1 MNKNAEPNS
10 GVFPFI
16 QDNFIP
22 GKKDKEYILK
32 ISSNDTL
39 TKYPF
44 DFQVKFAMDIGTID
58 NNYKKEAIIY
68 SKYTNITSIEIS
80 DVVIP
85 RFIPSS
91 IIGKTIEGF
100 RLIKTGSN
108 KFMISCYPGCSIKN
122 GSTILG
128 VSDYDYI
135 KLITP
140 KETVFIFKR
149 DIIHNYSVLTNNPI
163 LDNQIVIDHINY
175 NNNIIPI
182 LDISYNEVIVDNFI
196 VDNFI
201 NLPDTFPLIITD
213 SNILFKTSIAS
224 ATETTLTIPYLP
236 IELIEN
242 IYTDNTIRIINLL
255 QHNYYFKI
263 DSYSKNN
270 SNIILKGI
278 WLNNFNNFNNYNGLS
293 DFYLYGYGSRDLLD
307 ERMFYIELDPF
318 TPVKSTAT
326 NSQNDKMFGVLFPST
341 QSKEWLYLSGEPKEL
356 FLPTD
361 FRKMDK
367 MTIRLYDSNGNN
379 LNDVFNKKL
388 GLLNPEYNKNLY
400 TTLIVKI
407 EENSKSLQTKV

>member
-1 MNKNAEPNS
+1 MNKNSEPNS

-16 QDNFIP
+16 QDTFIP

-44 DFQVKFAMDIGTID
+44 DFQVKFAMDIGIND
-58 NNYKKEAIIY
+58 NNYKKEAVIY

-91 IIGKTIEGF
+91 IIGRTIEGF
-100 RLIKTGSN
+100 NLVKTPFN

-128 VSDYDYI
+128 VSVFNFI

-163 LDNQIVIDHINY
+163 LNNQLVIDHVNY

-182 LDISYNEVIVDNFI
+182 LDISGNEITVDNYI
-196 VDNFI
+196 D
-201 NLPDTFPLIITD
+201 LPNTFPLIIVD
-213 SNILFKTSIAS
+213 SNILFKTSIAT

-242 IYTDNTIRIINLL
+242 IYTDNTIRIIDSL
-255 QHNYYFKI
+255 QINYYFKI
-263 DSYSKNN
+263 DSYFENN
-270 SNIILKGI
+270 SDIILKGI
-278 WLNNFNNFNNYNGLS
+278 WLNNVNNFNGLS
-293 DFYLYGYGSRDLLD
+293 DFYLYEYGSRDLLD
-307 ERMFYIELDPF
+307 ERMFYIELDSF

-341 QSKEWLYLSGEPKEL
+341 QSKDWLYLSGEPKEL

-379 LNDVFNKKL
+379 LNDVFNKRL
-388 GLLNPEYNKNLY
+388 GLLNPDYNKNLY

-407 EENSKSLQTKV
+407 EENSKSLHTKA

>member
-1 MNKNAEPNS
+1 MNKNFEPNT

-16 QDNFIP
+16 QDTFIP

-58 NNYKKEAIIY
+58 NNYKKEAVIY

-91 IIGKTIEGF
+91 IIGKTIDGF
-100 RLIKTGSN
+100 KLVKTASN

-128 VSDYDYI
+128 VSVI
-135 KLITP
+135 NFIQLITP

-149 DIIHNYSVLTNNPI
+149 DIIHNYSVLINNPI
-163 LDNQIVIDHINY
+163 LNNQIVIDHVNY

-182 LDISYNEVIVDNFI
+182 LDIIDNEITVDNYI
-196 VDNFI
+196 D
-201 NLPDTFPLIITD
+201 LPNTFPLIIAD
-213 SNILFKTSIAS
+213 GNILFKTSLAT

-236 IELIEN
+236 IELVEN
-242 IYTDNTIRIINLL
+242 IYADNTIRIIDSL
-255 QHNYYFKI
+255 QNNYYFKVE
-263 DSYSKNN
+263 SYFENKPNV
-270 SNIILKGI
+270 ILKGI
-278 WLNNFNNFNNYNGLS
+278 WINNINNFEGLS
-293 DFYLYGYGSRDLLD
+293 NLYLYGYGSQDLLD

-379 LNDVFNKKL
+379 LNDVFNKRL
-388 GLLNPEYNKNLY
+388 GLLNPDYNKNLY

-407 EENSKSLQTKV
+407 EENSKSLHTKV

>member
-1 MNKNAEPNS
+1 MNKKSEPNS
-10 GVFPFI
+10 GVFPFT
-16 QDNFIP
+16 QDKFIA

-44 DFQVKFAMDIGTID
+44 DFQVKFAMDIGTND
-58 NNYKKEAIIY
+58 NNYKKEAVIY

-91 IIGKTIEGF
+91 IIGRIIEGF
-100 RLIKTGSN
+100 RLINTGSN
-108 KFMISCYPGCSIKN
+108 KFIISCYPGCCIKN

-128 VSDYDYI
+128 VSVFDYI
-135 KLITP
+135 KLTTP

-182 LDISYNEVIVDNFI
+182 LDINCNEII

-201 NLPDTFPLIITD
+201 NLPDTFPLIIVD
-213 SNILFKTSIAS
+213 SNILFKTSIAT

-236 IELIEN
+236 IELLEN
-242 IYTDNTIRIINLL
+242 IYTDNTIRIIDSMGN
-255 QHNYYFKI
+255 NFYFKVE
-263 DSYSKNN
+263 SYFENN
-270 SNIILKGI
+270 SDIILKGI
-278 WLNNFNNFNNYNGLS
+278 WLNNFNNFNGLS

-341 QSKEWLYLSGEPKEL
+341 QSKEWVYLSGEPKEL

-367 MTIRLYDSNGNN
+367 MEIRLYDSNGNN
-379 LNDVFNKKL
+379 LNDVFNKRL
-388 GLLNPEYNKNLY
+388 GLLNPEYNKNLC

>member
-1 MNKNAEPNS
+1 MNKNSEPNT

-16 QDNFIP
+16 QDTFIP

-100 RLIKTGSN
+100 RLVKTGSN

-128 VSDYDYI
+128 VSVFNFI

-149 DIIHNYSVLTNNPI
+149 DIIHNYSVLINNPI
-163 LDNQIVIDHINY
+163 LNNQLVIDHINY

-182 LDISYNEVIVDNFI
+182 LDIIDNEITVDNYI
-196 VDNFI
+196 D
-201 NLPDTFPLIITD
+201 LPNTCPLIIVD
-213 SNILFKTSIAS
+213 SNILFKTSLATS
-224 ATETTLTIPYLP
+224 TETTLTIPYLP
-236 IELIEN
+236 IELLEN
-242 IYTDNTIRIINLL
+242 IYTDNTIRIIDSL
-255 QHNYYFKI
+255 QNNYYFKVE
-263 DSYSKNN
+263 SYFENKPNV
-270 SNIILKGI
+270 ILKGI
-278 WLNNFNNFNNYNGLS
+278 WVNNENNFIGLS
-293 DFYLYGYGSRDLLD
+293 ELYLYGFGSRDLLD

-341 QSKEWLYLSGEPKEL
+341 QSKDWVYLSGEPKEL

-367 MTIRLYDSNGNN
+367 MGIRLYDSNGNN
-379 LNDVFNKKL
+379 LNDVFNKRL
-388 GLLNPEYNKNLY
+388 GLLNPVYNNNLC

>member
-1 MNKNAEPNS
+1 MNKNSEPNS

-16 QDNFIP
+16 QDTFIP

-44 DFQVKFAMDIGTID
+44 DFQVKFAMDIGIND
-58 NNYKKEAIIY
+58 NNYKKEAVIY
-68 SKYTNITSIEIS
+68 SKYTNITSVEIS

-91 IIGKTIEGF
+91 IIGRTIEGF
-100 RLIKTGSN
+100 RLVKTGSN

-128 VSDYDYI
+128 VSVFNFI

-149 DIIHNYSVLTNNPI
+149 DIIHNYSVLINNPI
-163 LDNQIVIDHINY
+163 LNNQLVIDHINY

-182 LDISYNEVIVDNFI
+182 LDIIDNEITVDNYI
-196 VDNFI
+196 D
-201 NLPDTFPLIITD
+201 LPNTCPLIIVD
-213 SNILFKTSIAS
+213 SNILFKTSLAT

-236 IELIEN
+236 IELLEN
-242 IYTDNTIRIINLL
+242 IYTDNTIRIIDSL
-255 QHNYYFKI
+255 QNNYYFKVE
-263 DSYSKNN
+263 SYFENKPNV
-270 SNIILKGI
+270 ILKGI
-278 WLNNFNNFNNYNGLS
+278 WVNNENNFIGLS
-293 DFYLYGYGSRDLLD
+293 ELYLYGFGSRDLLD

-326 NSQNDKMFGVLFPST
+326 NTQNDKMFGVLFPST

-388 GLLNPEYNKNLY
+388 GLLNPEYNNNLC

-407 EENSKSLQTKV
+407 EENSKSLHTKA

>member
-1 MNKNAEPNS
+1 MNKKSEPNS
-10 GVFPFI
+10 GVFPFT
-16 QDNFIP
+16 QDKFIA

-44 DFQVKFAMDIGTID
+44 DFQVKFAMDIGTTD
-58 NNYKKEAIIY
+58 NNYKKEAVIY

-91 IIGKTIEGF
+91 IIGRIIEGF

-108 KFMISCYPGCSIKN
+108 KFIISCYPGCCIKY

-128 VSDYDYI
+128 VSVFNYI
-135 KLITP
+135 KLTNP

-163 LDNQIVIDHINY
+163 LNTQLVIDHINY

-182 LDISYNEVIVDNFI
+182 LDIMDNEITVNNYID
-196 VDNFI
+196 
-201 NLPDTFPLIITD
+201 LPNTFPLIIAD
-213 SNILFKTSIAS
+213 GNILFKPSIAT

-242 IYTDNTIRIINLL
+242 IYTDNTIRIIDSIDN
-255 QHNYYFKI
+255 NYYFKI
-263 DSYSKNN
+263 DSYFENN
-270 SNIILKGI
+270 SDIILKGI
-278 WLNNFNNFNNYNGLS
+278 WLNNVNNFIGLCN
-293 DFYLYGYGSRDLLD
+293 FYLYGYGSRDLLD

-326 NSQNDKMFGVLFPST
+326 NTQNDKMFGVLFPST
-341 QSKEWLYLSGEPKEL
+341 QSKEWVYLSGEPKEL

-367 MTIRLYDSNGNN
+367 MGIRLYDSDGNN
-379 LNDVFNKKL
+379 LNDVFNKRL
-388 GLLNPEYNKNLY
+388 GLLNPEYNKNLC

>member
-1 MNKNAEPNS
+1 MNKNSEPNS

-16 QDNFIP
+16 QDTFIP

-44 DFQVKFAMDIGTID
+44 DFQVKFAMDIGIND
-58 NNYKKEAIIY
+58 NNYKKEAVIY

-91 IIGKTIEGF
+91 IIGRKIEGF
-100 RLIKTGSN
+100 RLVKTSSN

-128 VSDYDYI
+128 VSVFNFI

-149 DIIHNYSVLTNNPI
+149 DIIHNYSILTNNPI
-163 LDNQIVIDHINY
+163 LNNQLVIDHVNY

-182 LDISYNEVIVDNFI
+182 LDIIDNEITVDNYI
-196 VDNFI
+196 D
-201 NLPDTFPLIITD
+201 LPNTFPLIIVD
-213 SNILFKTSIAS
+213 SNILFKTSIAT

-242 IYTDNTIRIINLL
+242 IYTDNTIRIIDSL
-255 QHNYYFKI
+255 QINYYFKI
-263 DSYSKNN
+263 DSYFENN
-270 SNIILKGI
+270 SDVILKGI
-278 WLNNFNNFNNYNGLS
+278 WLNNVNNFNGLS

-341 QSKEWLYLSGEPKEL
+341 QSKEWVYLSGEPKEL

-367 MTIRLYDSNGNN
+367 MSIRLYDSNGNN
-379 LNDVFNKKL
+379 LNDVFNKRL

-407 EENSKSLQTKV
+407 EENSKSFHTKA

>member
-1 MNKNAEPNS
+1 MNKKSEPNS
-10 GVFPFI
+10 GVFPFT
-16 QDNFIP
+16 QDKFIA

-44 DFQVKFAMDIGTID
+44 DFQVKFAMDIGTTD
-58 NNYKKEAIIY
+58 NNYKKEAVIY

-91 IIGKTIEGF
+91 IIGRIIEGF

-108 KFMISCYPGCSIKN
+108 KFIISCYPGCCIKY

-128 VSDYDYI
+128 VSVFNYI
-135 KLITP
+135 KLTTP

-163 LDNQIVIDHINY
+163 LNTQIVIDHINY

-182 LDISYNEVIVDNFI
+182 LDINCNEII

-201 NLPDTFPLIITD
+201 NLPDTFPLIIAD
-213 SNILFKTSIAS
+213 SNILFKTSIAT

-236 IELIEN
+236 IELLEN
-242 IYTDNTIRIINLL
+242 IYTDNTIRIIDSMGN
-255 QHNYYFKI
+255 NFYFKVE
-263 DSYSKNN
+263 SYFENN
-270 SNIILKGI
+270 SDIILKGI
-278 WLNNFNNFNNYNGLS
+278 WLNNFNNFNGLS

-341 QSKEWLYLSGEPKEL
+341 QSKDWVYLSGEPKEL

-367 MTIRLYDSNGNN
+367 MEIRFYDSNGNN
-379 LNDVFNKKL
+379 LNDVFNKRL
-388 GLLNPEYNKNLY
+388 GLLNPEYNKNLC

-407 EENSKSLQTKV
+407 EENLKSLQTKV

>member
-1 MNKNAEPNS
+1 MNKNSEPNS

-16 QDNFIP
+16 QDTFIP

-44 DFQVKFAMDIGTID
+44 DFQVKFAMDIGIND
-58 NNYKKEAIIY
+58 NNYKKEAVIY

-91 IIGKTIEGF
+91 IIGKIIEGF
-100 RLIKTGSN
+100 RLVKTGSN

-128 VSDYDYI
+128 VSVFNFI

-163 LDNQIVIDHINY
+163 LNNQLVIDHVNY

-182 LDISYNEVIVDNFI
+182 LDIIDNEITVDNYI
-196 VDNFI
+196 D
-201 NLPDTFPLIITD
+201 LPNTFPLIIVD
-213 SNILFKTSIAS
+213 SNILFKTSIAT

-242 IYTDNTIRIINLL
+242 IYTDNTIRIIDSL
-255 QHNYYFKI
+255 QINYYFKI
-263 DSYSKNN
+263 DSYFENN
-270 SNIILKGI
+270 SEVILKGI
-278 WLNNFNNFNNYNGLS
+278 WLNNENNFIGLS
-293 DFYLYGYGSRDLLD
+293 ELYLYGFGSRDLLD

-341 QSKEWLYLSGEPKEL
+341 QSKDWLYLSGEPKEL

-379 LNDVFNKKL
+379 LNDVFNKRL
-388 GLLNPEYNKNLY
+388 GLLNPDYNKNLY

>member
-16 QDNFIP
+16 QDKFIP

-44 DFQVKFAMDIGTID
+44 DFQVKFAMDIGTND
-58 NNYKKEAIIY
+58 NNYKKEAVIY

-100 RLIKTGSN
+100 RLVKTGSN

-128 VSDYDYI
+128 VSVFDYI

-182 LDISYNEVIVDNFI
+182 LNIICNEII

-201 NLPDTFPLIITD
+201 NLPDTFPLIIAD
-213 SNILFKTSIAS
+213 SNILFKTSTAT
-224 ATETTLTIPYLP
+224 ATETTLTIPHLP
-236 IELIEN
+236 IESIDN
-242 IYTDNTIRIINLL
+242 IYTDNTIRIIDSL

-263 DSYSKNN
+263 DSYSENN

-278 WLNNFNNFNNYNGLS
+278 WLNNFNNFNGLS
-293 DFYLYGYGSRDLLD
+293 DFYFYLYGYGSRDLLD
-307 ERMFYIELDPF
+307 ERMFYIELDSF

-341 QSKEWLYLSGEPKEL
+341 QSKDWVYLSGEPKEL

-367 MTIRLYDSNGNN
+367 LTIRLYDSNGNN
-379 LNDVFNKKL
+379 LNDIFNKRL

-400 TTLIVKI
+400 TTLIIKI
-407 EENSKSLQTKV
+407 EENSKSLHTKV

>member
-1 MNKNAEPNS
+1 MNKNSEPNT

-16 QDNFIP
+16 QDTFIP

-44 DFQVKFAMDIGTID
+44 DFQVKFAMDIGIND
-58 NNYKKEAIIY
+58 NNYKKEAVIY

-91 IIGKTIEGF
+91 IIGKIIEGF
-100 RLIKTGSN
+100 RLVKTGSN

-128 VSDYDYI
+128 VSVFNFI

-149 DIIHNYSVLTNNPI
+149 DIIHNYSVLINNPI
-163 LDNQIVIDHINY
+163 LNNQLVIDHINY

-182 LDISYNEVIVDNFI
+182 LDIIDNEITVDNYI
-196 VDNFI
+196 D
-201 NLPDTFPLIITD
+201 LPNTCPLIIVD
-213 SNILFKTSIAS
+213 SNILFKTSLAT

-236 IELIEN
+236 IELLEN
-242 IYTDNTIRIINLL
+242 IYTDNTIRIIDSSQN
-255 QHNYYFKI
+255 NYYFKVE
-263 DSYSKNN
+263 SYSENKPNV
-270 SNIILKGI
+270 ILKGI
-278 WLNNFNNFNNYNGLS
+278 WVNNENNFIGLS
-293 DFYLYGYGSRDLLD
+293 DLYLYGYGSRDLLD

-326 NSQNDKMFGVLFPST
+326 NTQNDKMFGVLFPST
-341 QSKEWLYLSGEPKEL
+341 QSKDWVYLSGEPKEL

-388 GLLNPEYNKNLY
+388 GLLNSEYNKNLC

>member
-1 MNKNAEPNS
+1 MNKNSEPNS

-16 QDNFIP
+16 QDTFIP

-44 DFQVKFAMDIGTID
+44 DFQVKFAMDIGIND
-58 NNYKKEAIIY
+58 NNYKKEAVIY

-91 IIGKTIEGF
+91 IIGKIIEGF
-100 RLIKTGSN
+100 RLVKTGSN

-128 VSDYDYI
+128 VSVFNFI

-163 LDNQIVIDHINY
+163 LNNQLVIDHVNY

-182 LDISYNEVIVDNFI
+182 LDIIDNEITVDNYI
-196 VDNFI
+196 D
-201 NLPDTFPLIITD
+201 LPNTFPLIIVD
-213 SNILFKTSIAS
+213 SNILFKTSIAT

-242 IYTDNTIRIINLL
+242 IYTDNTIRIIDSL
-255 QHNYYFKI
+255 QINYYFKI
-263 DSYSKNN
+263 DSYFENN
-270 SNIILKGI
+270 SEVILKGI
-278 WLNNFNNFNNYNGLS
+278 WLNNVNNFNGLS
-293 DFYLYGYGSRDLLD
+293 DFYLYEYGSRDLLD
-307 ERMFYIELDPF
+307 ERMFYIELDSF

-341 QSKEWLYLSGEPKEL
+341 QSKDWLYLSGEPKEL

-379 LNDVFNKKL
+379 LNDVFNKRL
-388 GLLNPEYNKNLY
+388 GLLNPDYNKNLY
-400 TTLIVKI
+400 TPLSVKL
-407 EENSKSLQTKV
+407 EENSKSLHTKA

>member
-1 MNKNAEPNS
+1 MNKNSEPNS

-16 QDNFIP
+16 QDTFIP

-44 DFQVKFAMDIGTID
+44 DFQVKFAMDIGIND
-58 NNYKKEAIIY
+58 NNYKKEAVIY

-91 IIGKTIEGF
+91 IIGRTIEGF
-100 RLIKTGSN
+100 KLVKTPFN

-128 VSDYDYI
+128 VSVFNFI

-163 LDNQIVIDHINY
+163 LNNQLVIDHVNY

-182 LDISYNEVIVDNFI
+182 LDISGNEITVDNYI
-196 VDNFI
+196 D
-201 NLPDTFPLIITD
+201 LPNTFPLIIVD
-213 SNILFKTSIAS
+213 SNILFKTSIAT

-242 IYTDNTIRIINLL
+242 IYTDNTIRIIDSL
-255 QHNYYFKI
+255 QINYYFKI
-263 DSYSKNN
+263 DSYFENN
-270 SNIILKGI
+270 SDIILKGI
-278 WLNNFNNFNNYNGLS
+278 WLNNVNNFNGLS
-293 DFYLYGYGSRDLLD
+293 DFYLYEYGSRDLLD
-307 ERMFYIELDPF
+307 ERMFYIELDSF

-341 QSKEWLYLSGEPKEL
+341 QSKDWLYLSGEPKEL

-379 LNDVFNKKL
+379 LNDVFNKRL
-388 GLLNPEYNKNLY
+388 GLLNPDYNKNLY

-407 EENSKSLQTKV
+407 EENSKSLHTKA

>member
-1 MNKNAEPNS
+1 MNKNSEPNS

-16 QDNFIP
+16 QDTFIP

-44 DFQVKFAMDIGTID
+44 DFQVKFAMDIGIND
-58 NNYKKEAIIY
+58 NNYKKEAVIY

-91 IIGKTIEGF
+91 IIGRTIEGF
-100 RLIKTGSN
+100 RLVKTGSN

-128 VSDYDYI
+128 VSVFNFI

-163 LDNQIVIDHINY
+163 LNNQLVIDHVNY

-182 LDISYNEVIVDNFI
+182 LDIIDNEITVDNYI
-196 VDNFI
+196 D
-201 NLPDTFPLIITD
+201 LPNTFPLIIVD
-213 SNILFKTSIAS
+213 SNILFKTSIAT

-242 IYTDNTIRIINLL
+242 IYTDNTIRIIDSL
-255 QHNYYFKI
+255 QINYYFKI
-263 DSYSKNN
+263 DSYFENN
-270 SNIILKGI
+270 SDIILKGM
-278 WLNNFNNFNNYNGLS
+278 WVNNVNNFNGLS
-293 DFYLYGYGSRDLLD
+293 DFYLYEYGSRDLLD

-341 QSKEWLYLSGEPKEL
+341 QSKEWVYLSGEPKEL

-379 LNDVFNKKL
+379 LNDVFNKRL
-388 GLLNPEYNKNLY
+388 GLLNPDYNKNLY

-407 EENSKSLQTKV
+407 EENSKSLHTKA

>member
-1 MNKNAEPNS
+1 MNKNSEPNS

-16 QDNFIP
+16 QDTFIP

-44 DFQVKFAMDIGTID
+44 DFQVKFAMDIGIND
-58 NNYKKEAIIY
+58 NNYKKEAVIY

-100 RLIKTGSN
+100 RLVKTGPN
-108 KFMISCYPGCSIKN
+108 KFMIFCYPGCSIKN

-128 VSDYDYI
+128 VSVFNYI
-135 KLITP
+135 KLTNP
-140 KETVFIFKR
+140 KETVFIFNR
-149 DIIHNYSVLTNNPI
+149 DIIHNYSVLINNPI
-163 LDNQIVIDHINY
+163 LNNQLVIDHINY

-182 LDISYNEVIVDNFI
+182 LNIIDNEITVNNYID
-196 VDNFI
+196 
-201 NLPDTFPLIITD
+201 LPNTFPLIIAD
-213 SNILFKTSIAS
+213 SNILFKTSAT
-224 ATETTLTIPYLP
+224 ATETTLIIPYLL

-242 IYTDNTIRIINLL
+242 IYTDNTIRIIDLSGN
-255 QHNYYFKI
+255 NYYFKV
-263 DSYSKNN
+263 DSYFENN
-270 SNIILKGI
+270 SDIILKGI
-278 WLNNFNNFNNYNGLS
+278 WLNNVNNFIGLCN
-293 DFYLYGYGSRDLLD
+293 FYLYGYGSRDLLD

-326 NSQNDKMFGVLFPST
+326 NTQNDKMFGVLFPST
-341 QSKEWLYLSGEPKEL
+341 QSKDWLYLSGEPKEL

-367 MTIRLYDSNGNN
+367 MSIRLYDSNGNN
-379 LNDVFNKKL
+379 LNDVFNKRL
-388 GLLNPEYNKNLY
+388 GLLNPVYNNNLC

>member
-1 MNKNAEPNS
+1 MNKKSEPNS
-10 GVFPFI
+10 GVFPFT
-16 QDNFIP
+16 QDKFIP
-22 GKKDKEYILK
+22 SKKDKEYILK
-32 ISSNDTL
+32 ISSNDTS

-44 DFQVKFAMDIGTID
+44 DFQVKFAMDVGTND

-91 IIGKTIEGF
+91 IIGRIIEGF
-100 RLIKTGSN
+100 RLVKTDSN

-128 VSDYDYI
+128 VSVFNFI

-163 LDNQIVIDHINY
+163 LNTQLVIDHINY

-182 LDISYNEVIVDNFI
+182 LDIIDNEITVDNYI
-196 VDNFI
+196 D
-201 NLPDTFPLIITD
+201 LPNTLPLIITD
-213 SNILFKTSIAS
+213 NNILFKTSLAT

-236 IELIEN
+236 IELLEN
-242 IYTDNTIRIINLL
+242 IYTDNTIRIIDSL
-255 QHNYYFKI
+255 QNNYYFKVE
-263 DSYSKNN
+263 SYFENKPNV
-270 SNIILKGI
+270 ILKGI
-278 WLNNFNNFNNYNGLS
+278 WVNNENNFIGLS
-293 DFYLYGYGSRDLLD
+293 ELYLYGFGSRDLLD

-326 NSQNDKMFGVLFPST
+326 NTQNDKMFGVLFPST
-341 QSKEWLYLSGEPKEL
+341 QSKDWVYLSGEPKEL

-367 MTIRLYDSNGNN
+367 MGIRLYDSNGNN
-379 LNDVFNKKL
+379 LNDVFNKRL
-388 GLLNPEYNKNLY
+388 GLLNPVYNNNLC